1 MVQMF
6 IPVQQQPKS
15 RSFES
20 RSQLPLYTRNS
31 GTRAWLV
38 QEYLS
43 ILAKGRREDAPR
55 RKHCAWHHADSRCSG
70 LACDKSNV
78 TAVHCAV
85 VGAFKFNQDSTLSQ
99 ARDDRSDRSTC
110 NICFRVLGWR
120 SKTHVVQQC
129 MFRIQKHLSRTI
141 HVCLLR
147 VDNEGK
153 HGSQSGGPLAWDNL
167 PKEISRFQGK
177 HCNSQAGRPSTW
189 QLR

>member
-1 MVQMF
+1 MLEQFVKVEWD
-6 IPVQQQPKS
+6 IPIFPGIAKS
-15 RSFES
+15 MHVIYGSDVHTSATATKIKVFWIKVTTALR
-20 RSQLPLYTRNS
+20 YTRNS

-85 VGAFKFNQDSTLSQ
+85 VGAFKFNQDWTLSQ

-110 NICFRVLGWR
+110 NILCFRVLGWR
-120 SKTHVVQQC
+120 IKKHVVQHC
-129 MFRIQKHLSRTI
+129 MFRIQPFMSVYCVWIMKANMVHK
-141 HVCLLR
+141 VA
-147 VDNEGK
+147 D
-153 HGSQSGGPLAWDNL
+153 P
-167 PKEISRFQGK
+167 
-177 HCNSQAGRPSTW
+177 
-189 QLR
+189 